1 MDYSLPIIETI
12 KDSKK
17 LELEFEKKKL
27 LLNIDLSSLE
37 I

>member
-1 MDYSLPIIETI
+1 MDIAPPIIETL

-27 LLNIDLSSLE
+27 LLNIVLSSL
-37 I
+37 